1 MQLSFEDILQRE
13 TVLKQKEE
21 ALGSFCKDLL
31 LTITAAEKEALE
43 GKDQGIRTGKL
54 LIIKKIRATLAK
66 LPL

>member
-13 TVLKQKEE
+13 AVLKQKEE

-43 GKDQGIRTGKL
+43 GRDQGIRAGKL